1 MESWQQADAPTTLD
15 TRTDGR
21 INHSTTI
28 TGLDYSSEYEYRVQH
43 FRNGSLVNNYQ
54 NEFETRLAA
63 GDDTPFV
70 FTAYGDSAYIKG
82 NSGFREVQG
91 QINKVDPAFNLLLGD
106 NAYNSG
112 THLEF
117 DARFTNQYSPEAVE
131 WTSGHID
138 YATIGNHEERTNNGT
153 PHVDNFVLPELDN
166 VAEKEKTYSFDYGNV
181 HFVTFNSDDVPG
193 VGEHTSAAKL
203 EQNLRFLEQDLKA
216 STADW
221 KILLCTIRLAV
232 RQIKDK
238 ALGTD
243 TSNKY

>member
-1 MESWQQADAPTTLD
+1 MLICVDLLKDKKIKLNLINMAFTVNQNPRLQLGDAQLESPTDQIALIWQTKGSSSGDSFVVEYRPANSSGAWQQASAPTTLD

-21 INHSTTI
+21 LNHSTTI

-91 QINKVDPAFNLLLGD
+91 QINKVNPDFNILLGD

-112 THLEF
+112 THREF
-117 DARFTNQYSPEAVE
+117 DARFTTEFSPEAVE

-138 YATIGNHEERTNNGT
+138 YAAH
-153 PHVDNFVLPELDN
+153 
-166 VAEKEKTYSFDYGNV
+166 
-181 HFVTFNSDDVPG
+181 
-193 VGEHTSAAKL
+193 
-203 EQNLRFLEQDLKA
+203 
-216 STADW
+216 W
-221 KILLCTIRLAV
+221 
-232 RQIKDK
+232 
-238 ALGTD
+238 
-243 TSNKY
+243 